1 MLQGIRDRAQGVL
14 MWIIVGLIIATFAL
28 WGIHQYFGPDA
39 NVVVAKVNDRELTL
53 PEFQD
58 AYQRQRFRLQAML
71 GPQFDLGRL
80 DDRRL
85 KRETLQQMIDQEVM
99 LQSAAAH
106 GLRVGDEQLA
116 LQIRAISAFQADDGF
131 SQAQYESWL
140 RNQGYSPGYF
150 EHNFRRS
157 LLTDQLQ
164 SAVASSALVTEAAV
178 DQALRLQEQ
187 TRDFAYLLVPMSA
200 FRNQVDISEDETKDY
215 YESRRASFVNPEQ
228 VSVEYLVLSKGT
240 IAEQISIEQ
249 SELERRYGEQKANYV
264 AAEQRRAS
272 HILIAAAQDAPA
284 GEIAAAEK
292 KAQELSQRL
301 AAGESFEELAKAES
315 DDPGS
320 ADLGGDLGYF
330 SRGVMDKPF
339 EEAVF
344 AMQSGEISDPV
355 RSSFGFHIIRL
366 EGVQAGEVKPLA
378 EVQEQVRRELQL
390 EKAEHLYFEQ
400 AEQLANLA
408 FENPDTLEIAAEAI
422 GLEVQES
429 EFFGRGGGPGI
440 LADRKVVAAAFAD
453 EVLVNGNNSE
463 PLELANGRIVVLR
476 AKEHRP
482 PSDRAL
488 EEVRSEIVSLLTDDK
503 AREMATAQGQLALKA
518 LREGADGEAIAKER
532 DLKWSAREEVA
543 RTDSS
548 TPAAVVKRAFQLNR
562 PSPGE
567 SVYGST
573 VLPSGDF
580 ALISLTAVQDG
591 DPDASNKAT
600 RDALRA
606 SLERGLGEE
615 VFSGFLQALRAGS
628 SIETFADNLE

>member
-39 NVVVAKVNDRELTL
+39 NVVVAKINDRELTL

-80 DDRRL
+80 DDSRL
-85 KRETLQQMIDQEVM
+85 KRETLQQMIDQEVI

-116 LQIRAISAFQADDGF
+116 LQIRAISAFRADGGF

-200 FRNQVDISEDETKDY
+200 FRNQVEITEDEIRSY

-228 VSVEYLVLSKGT
+228 VSVEYLVLSRAT
-240 IAEQISIEQ
+240 IAEQMSIEQ
-249 SELERRYGEQKANYV
+249 SELERRYEEQKANYV

-284 GEIAAAEK
+284 GEVAAAEK
-292 KAQELSQRL
+292 KAQELRQRL
-301 AAGESFEELAKAES
+301 TAGESFEELAKAES

-320 ADLGGDLGYF
+320 AELAGDLGYF

-339 EEAVF
+339 EDAVF

-366 EGVQAGEVKPLA
+366 DGIQAGDVKPLS

-408 FENPDTLEIAAEAI
+408 FENPDTLEIAAETI
-422 GLEVQES
+422 GLEAKES
-429 EFFGRGGGPGI
+429 EFFSRGGGPGI
-440 LADRKVVAAAFAD
+440 LADRKVVAAAFAE

-463 PLELANGRIVVLR
+463 PLELTNGRIVVLR
-476 AKEHRP
+476 VKEHRP
-482 PSDRAL
+482 PTDRAL
-488 EEVRSEIVSLLTDDK
+488 EEVRDEIVSLLTDDK
-503 AREMATAQGQLALKA
+503 AREMAMAQGQLSLKA
-518 LREGADGEAIAKER
+518 LREGADAESIAKEH
-532 DLKWSAREEVA
+532 DLKWNLREAVA

-548 TPAAVVKRAFQLNR
+548 MPAVVVKRAFQLSR

-591 DPDASNKAT
+591 EPSASSKAA

-615 VFSGFLQALRAGS
+615 VFSGFLQALRASS
-628 SIETFADNLE
+628 SIETFAENLE